1 MQTIGIFKHLP
12 LTLKII
18 LFLILLAGVSQVGHG
33 KAMPEPESSA
43 NTMESEEGELPSAVP
58 FLTLRNKTGSDKAS
72 EFFGDERDAI
82 HAGNCEVSRTPLK
95 ILKPLAARAPFYIP
109 EEIVKLE
116 AIRELSV
123 EDLWQEME
131 KSSNGERPILY
142 THGFYMDFER
152 SCKRASMLQQSL
164 GLAGRLLLFSWP
176 SDGAI
181 LNYTRDESD
190 LYWSVEPLQTM
201 LTEMVSRFGAGNI
214 DIAAHS
220 LGTRGVLLALLRM
233 ANREHANKPL
243 VNQVVLIAPDIDA
256 GIFAQYLSQILPLAR
271 NITIYVSDNDQPLAL
286 SRQVHGYPR
295 LGESGKHLRD
305 LAGVEIID
313 ISDVPVRYPSGHVY
327 HLYHDTVI
335 DDLSQLLNEGK
346 PASQRSNLKNTGENY
361 WRLQPQASE

>member
-1 MQTIGIFKHLP
+1 MQTIDISKHFP

-18 LFLILLAGVSQVGHG
+18 LLLFLMAGCGQDSHG
-33 KAMPEPESSA
+33 ETLPEPKSSVS
-43 NTMESEEGELPSAVP
+43 TMENEEEMISAVP
-58 FLTLRNKTGSDKAS
+58 FITLRNKTGSDKPS
-72 EFFGDERDAI
+72 KFFGDERDTL
-82 HAGNCEVSRTPLK
+82 HAGHCDISRRPLK
-95 ILKPLAARAPFYIP
+95 ILKPLAAKAPFYIP
-109 EEIVKLE
+109 EDIVKLE
-116 AIRELSV
+116 AIRELAV
-123 EDLWQEME
+123 EDLWRGME
-131 KSSNGERPILY
+131 KTSNGERPILY

-152 SCKRASMLQQSL
+152 SCKRASMLQKSL
-164 GLAGRLLLFSWP
+164 GLAGRFLLFSWP

-190 LYWSVEPLQTM
+190 LYWSVDPLQATLADM
-201 LTEMVSRFGAGNI
+201 ISRFGAGNI

-220 LGTRGVLLALLRM
+220 LGTRGVLLALMRM
-233 ANREHANKPL
+233 ANREYANKPL

-346 PASQRSNLKNTGENY
+346 PASQRSNLKQTGENY
-361 WRLQPQASE
+361 WRLQPPASD

>member
-1 MQTIGIFKHLP
+1 MQTIDISKHLP

-18 LFLILLAGVSQVGHG
+18 LFLFLIVAVNQGSHG
-33 KAMPEPESSA
+33 KTMSETKSSA
-43 NTMESEEGELPSAVP
+43 STMESEEEMLSAVP
-58 FLTLRNKTGSDKAS
+58 FITLRNKTGSDKAAK
-72 EFFGDERDAI
+72 FFGDERDAM
-82 HAGNCEVSRTPLK
+82 HAGYCDISSAPLK
-95 ILKPLAARAPFYIP
+95 ILKPLAAKAPFYIP
-109 EEIVKLE
+109 EDIVKLE

-123 EDLWQEME
+123 EDLWQGME
-131 KSSNGERPILY
+131 KTSNGERPILY
-142 THGFYMDFER
+142 SHGFYMDFER
-152 SCKRASMLQQSL
+152 SCKRASMFQKSL
-164 GLAGRLLLFSWP
+164 GLAGRFLLFSWP

-190 LYWSVEPLQTM
+190 LYWSVDPLQTM
-201 LTEMVSRFGAGNI
+201 LADMISRFGAGNI

-220 LGTRGVLLALLRM
+220 LGTRGVLLALMRM
-233 ANREHANKPL
+233 ANTEYANKPL

-256 GIFAQYLSQILPLAR
+256 GIFEQYLSQILPLAR

-327 HLYHDTVI
+327 HLYHKTVVN
-335 DDLSQLLNEGK
+335 DLSQLLNEDK
-346 PASQRSNLKNTGENY
+346 PASQRSNLKQTGENY
-361 WRLQPQASE
+361 WRLQSPASD

>member
-1 MQTIGIFKHLP
+1 MQTIDIFKHLP
-12 LTLKII
+12 LPLKII
-18 LFLILLAGVSQVGHG
+18 LLFFLMAGCSQDSHG
-33 KAMPEPESSA
+33 ETLPGPESFE
-43 NTMESEEGELPSAVP
+43 NTLVSEEGMLSAVP
-58 FLTLRNKTGSDKAS
+58 FMTLRNKTGSSKAAK
-72 EFFGDERDAI
+72 FFGDERDAM
-82 HAGNCEVSRTPLK
+82 HAGYCDISSTPIK
-95 ILKPLAARAPFYIP
+95 ILKPLAAKAPFYIP
-109 EEIVKLE
+109 EDIVKLE
-116 AIRELSV
+116 AITEMSV
-123 EDLWQEME
+123 EDLWQGME
-131 KSSNGERPILY
+131 KTSNGERPILY

-164 GLAGRLLLFSWP
+164 GLAGRFMLFSWP

-190 LYWSVEPLQTM
+190 LYWSVDPLQAM
-201 LTEMVSRFGAGNI
+201 LADMISRFGAGNI

-220 LGTRGVLLALLRM
+220 LGTRGVLLALMRM
-233 ANREHANKPL
+233 ANTEYANKPL

-295 LGESGKHLRD
+295 LGESGRHLRD

-313 ISDVPVRYPSGHVY
+313 ISDLPVRYPSGHVY